1 MHQKICIKLATM
13 WQNCI
18 YMKISNETT
27 PPSTITCPA
36 CGLLCDDIVL
46 NPVSQSPE
54 QNSCPKSIQ
63 FYEQAYSKNNDT
75 SPTVAGNPTDLD
87 TAIKVAA
94 DILRASNQPLFAGL
108 GTEVQGIRS
117 VLRLAE
123 KANATL
129 DHMHNDGAMRN
140 ILTLQN
146 SGWQN
151 TTLTEVKN
159 RADVILAIGTDIVST
174 HPRFFEKLVWN
185 ENSLFDKPTPE
196 IIYLGAP
203 ANATA
208 DNLAAGISPD
218 GKQPT
223 IIPAELANLPEII
236 NVLNALIN
244 NKKVHAVEVG
254 GVAIATLQAVIEKLK
269 SAQYAVITWGVGN
282 LKFANAELTVQGIT
296 QIVAKLNETSRAAGL
311 PLNAGDGDMS
321 VNSTSTWISGYPTR
335 NRFTHGKVEFNSQ
348 DFSTAKQLANCDAVL
363 WISTFNPHLP
373 PNTDL
378 PLIVIGHP
386 NMKFDRAP
394 AVFIPVGIPG
404 VDHIGTIFRMDNV
417 VALPL
422 RKART
427 SSLPTLS
434 QVIQQL
440 TDTMS

>member
-1 MHQKICIKLATM
+1 
-13 WQNCI
+13 
-18 YMKISNETT
+18 MKISNETT
-27 PPSTITCPA
+27 PPTTITCPA
-36 CGLLCDDIVL
+36 CGLLCDDIIL
-46 NPVSQSPE
+46 NSTSEIPAK
-54 QNSCPKSIQ
+54 NGCPKSIN
-63 FYEQAYSKNNDT
+63 FYEQAYTTNASIA
-75 SPTVAGNPTDLD
+75 PTVAGKSTDLN
-87 TAIKVAA
+87 TAIKAAA
-94 DILRASNQPLFAGL
+94 DILRTSNQPLFAGL
-108 GTEVQGIRS
+108 GTEVQGMRA
-117 VLRLAE
+117 VLGLAE

-159 RADVILAIGTDIVST
+159 RADVILAIGTDIISS

-185 ENSLFDKPTPE
+185 KNSLFDKPTPE

-203 ANATA
+203 TSASAE
-208 DNLAAGISPD
+208 NLVAGTSPD

-223 IIPAELANLPEII
+223 VIAAEMANLPEII
-236 NVLNALIN
+236 NVLNALMN
-244 NKKVHAVEVG
+244 NKKISVSEVG
-254 GVAIATLQAVIEKLK
+254 GVAITTLQTIIEKLR
-269 SAQYAVITWGVGN
+269 SAQYAVITWTVGN
-282 LKFANAELTVQGIT
+282 FKFANAELTIQGIT

-321 VNSTSTWISGYPTR
+321 VNNTSTWISGYPTR
-335 NRFTHGKVEFNSQ
+335 NRFTNGKVEYNAQ
-348 DFSTAKQLANCDAVL
+348 NFSTSKQLANCDAVL
-363 WISTFNPHLP
+363 WVSTFNPHLP
-373 PNTDL
+373 PSTDL

-386 NMKFDRAP
+386 NMKFDRVP
-394 AVFIPVGIPG
+394 DVFIPVGIPG

-422 RKART
+422 KKARQ

-440 TDTMS
+440 TDNMS